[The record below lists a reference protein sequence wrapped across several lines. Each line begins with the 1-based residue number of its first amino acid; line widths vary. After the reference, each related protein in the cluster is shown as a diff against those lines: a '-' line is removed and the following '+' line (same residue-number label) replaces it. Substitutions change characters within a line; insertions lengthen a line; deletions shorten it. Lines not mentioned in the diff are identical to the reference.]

1 MKKLNFKIIVLLVT
15 LGSLFLS
22 VTFAKIAEKQSA
34 GSYKELFRRSYTT
47 NLQFNGKENHLNLE
61 NQFEYQKKIKAQN
74 IDTLEIISSN
84 SDLVINDGPAED
96 IQLSMIT
103 FYDQDQPSDS
113 RSQDLDRRVVVNQ
126 NKLTVDLQN
135 LKSEINV
142 QKGSI
147 NINWNDMIK
156 LISHLDTLAEELAL
170 NIKIPKSIKK
180 VVVKSISGDLN
191 LKADHLQDIQLETIS
206 GDAHFEGKVDHLNA
220 RSVSGD
226 MKLVIS
232 NQNPQILFETTSG
245 NLDLVFKTQPQI
257 RVDFKTTSGELQSE
271 WPELKGSSVVRF
283 ESVSGD
289 LNIYK

>member
-22 VTFAKIAEKQSA
+22 VTFAKIAEKKS
-34 GSYKELFRRSYTT
+34 GSSYKELFRRSYAT

-61 NQFEYQKKIKAQN
+61 NQFEYQKKINAQN

-103 FYDQDQPSDS
+103 FYEQDQPSDS

-156 LISHLDTLAEELAL
+156 LISHLDTLAEEMAL

-206 GDAHFEGKVDHLNA
+206 GDTHFTGKIDHLNA

-245 NLDLVFKTQPQI
+245 NLDLVFKTQPQV

>member
-22 VTFAKIAEKQSA
+22 VTFAKIAEKQSG

-156 LISHLDTLAEELAL
+156 LISHLDTLAEEMAL

-271 WPELKGSSVVRF
+271 WLELKGSSVVRF